1 MTQTP
6 VNCSIITLGEARYP
20 YQAPID
26 AYGNGGFRFADM
38 SHRGSILCLPS
49 GIHAWDVASVDDLT
63 PQSFERVLAGD
74 KPIGF
79 LLLGTGVRQVFP
91 SRDLKEAFA
100 AAGIGLEPMDT
111 GAAARTYNVLLAE
124 KRAVGAALIAVE

>member
-1 MTQTP
+1 M
-6 VNCSIITLGEARYP
+6 IAAEARYP

-49 GIHAWDVASVDDLT
+49 GIHAWEIGSPDDLT
-63 PQSFERVLAGD
+63 PDSLRRVLDGE
-74 KPIGF
+74 PINF
-79 LLLGTGVRQVFP
+79 LLLGTGARQVFP
-91 SRDLKEAFA
+91 GRPLRDAFA

-124 KRAVGAALIAVE
+124 KRAVGAALIAVD